1 MEKQKILILDDDLDI
16 GMMMKMMLQFKGY
29 DVALFTTP
37 DKIEE
42 EISNQPYDLIFV
54 DMLLSGRNGIDIC
67 KALKSNPAVAVI
79 PLIMMSAHPDAKQI
93 CLAAGV
99 DDFIAKPFEVKEV
112 LLKVVG
118 LLENVKE

>member
-1 MEKQKILILDDDLDI
+1 MEKQKILILDDDPDI

-29 DVALFTTP
+29 DVTQFTNP

-42 EISNQPYDLIFV
+42 EISNQQYDLIFI

-67 KALKSNPAVAVI
+67 EALKSNPAVAVI

-93 CLAAGV
+93 CLAAGA

-112 LLKVVG
+112 LLKVAG
-118 LLENVKE
+118 LLAIVKK